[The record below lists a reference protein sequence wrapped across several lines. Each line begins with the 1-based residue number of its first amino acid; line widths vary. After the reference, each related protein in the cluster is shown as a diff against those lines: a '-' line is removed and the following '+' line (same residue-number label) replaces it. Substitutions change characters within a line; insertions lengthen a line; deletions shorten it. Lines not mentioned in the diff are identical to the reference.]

1 MWARVNREGSVDV
14 GLGRER
20 EDVFWWREG
29 GISRI

>member
-20 EDVFWWREG
+20 DVFWWREG